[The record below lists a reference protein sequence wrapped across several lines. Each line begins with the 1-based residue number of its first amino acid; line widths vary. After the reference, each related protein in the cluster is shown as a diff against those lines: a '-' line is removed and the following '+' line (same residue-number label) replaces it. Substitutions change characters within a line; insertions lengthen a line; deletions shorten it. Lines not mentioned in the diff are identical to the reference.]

1 MKKHLKLWQSESQH
15 EDYIDSTA
23 FTYHYVCLVKDD
35 YNVHYDPKESS
46 TSYTFSNMEYD
57 AVVPASAT
65 SNDISWDYSM
75 TARTRSG
82 REIVT
87 TGSDDYTATFSE
99 NVTDSAKTING
110 EIVRYDATAE
120 YEFTQE
126 GVIKVTGVTLNK
138 STLSLSEGD
147 TDTLVAT
154 VLPNDASNKN
164 VIWRSSNESVAT
176 VDSNGVVSGVSIG
189 NADITVTTEYGGF
202 TAQCSV
208 SINSNKVIT
217 YAASAKLS
225 ETTSTS
231 TTGLHTNAFSGT
243 SGQQLT
249 IVSHTFEDGVGTIT
263 FNDTIKT
270 VGNYAFYYCTGLTS
284 INIPDSVTNI
294 GGNAFGCCSGLTSI
308 DIPSGVTSIDY
319 GAFSSCSGL
328 TSIDIPDSV
337 TSIGHSTFAYCTS
350 LTSVTIPNSVTS
362 IGDSTF
368 YNCSGL
374 TSCTIGSGVT
384 SIGNNAFDG
393 CKGLTSI
400 DIPSG
405 VTSIGTRAF
414 EYCYSLRT
422 VTIGD
427 SVTSIGGGAFYGCS
441 GLTSIVSNAATA
453 PTIQSSTFQSI
464 KTGGTL
470 IVPIGSSGYDVWM
483 GTSNYYL
490 GLYNWTKVEQ

>member
-75 TARTRSG
+75 TAITRSG
-82 REIVT
+82 KEIVT

-189 NADITVTTEYGGF
+189 NADITVATEYGGF

-270 VGNYAFYYCTGLTS
+270 VGKYAFYYCTGLTS

-308 DIPSGVTSIDY
+308 DIP
-319 GAFSSCSGL
+319 
-328 TSIDIPDSV
+328 DSV
-337 TSIGHSTFAYCTS
+337 TSIGHSTFGYCRS

-362 IGDSTF
+362 IGDSAF
-368 YNCSGL
+368 DSCRSL
-374 TSCTIGSGVT
+374 TSINIPSGVT
-384 SIGNNAFDG
+384 KINSNTFYACSSLI
-393 CKGLTSI
+393 SI

-405 VTSIGTRAF
+405 VTSIGKGAF
-414 EYCYSLRT
+414 YYCNGLT
-422 VTIGD
+422 GITIPSG
-427 SVTSIGGGAFYGCS
+427 VTSIGNIAFEHCINI
-441 GLTSIVSNAATA
+441 TSITSYATTA
-453 PTIQSSTFQSI
+453 PTITSGTFRDI

-470 IVPIGSSGYDVWM
+470 TVPIGSNGYDVWM
-483 GTSNYYL
+483 GTGNYYL
-490 GLYNWTKVEQ
+490 GKYNWTKVEQF